1 MPGNALTAQQQQAL
15 NRLRPGEPMAWLLV
29 YPSGFTAV
37 LNQDRAHAEVMA
49 AKQHAV
55 LIALEVG
62 RLSGLSPPHQ
72 LPTSAD

>member
-1 MPGNALTAQQQQAL
+1 MLTDLQQQAL
-15 NRLRPGEPMAWLLV
+15 NRIRPGEPMAWLLI

-55 LIALEVG
+55 LMPLVIDGG
-62 RLSGLSPPHQ
+62 RR
-72 LPTSAD
+72 